1 MYTSISLSDSMRL
14 HAKKAGTA
22 RRGCR
27 DRLRQGCPKRFA
39 GQALPQ
45 ASPQGRVYGVS
56 LEGLH
61 LL

>member
-1 MYTSISLSDSMRL
+1 KRASFIVSSTNAANRS
-14 HAKKAGTA
+14 GQ
-22 RRGCR
+22 RRCSPSR
-27 DRLRQGCPKRFA
+27 DRLRQGCPKRC

-45 ASPQGRVYGVS
+45 ASPQGWVYGVS